1 MASNEQG
8 LEEAVPP
15 TTTAI
20 AAMPADTE
28 DDNTKMSEASKP
40 EDHKNPSA
48 ETSVPAE
55 EESAATET
63 AAAANGNFTVA
74 APSQQNQTTLEDSS
88 TKSDISMS
96 NSKGAQILMNR
107 FSSWKEST
115 KQNAQEIWKEQ
126 GPTIHEN
133 AKRVWKQAPSIR
145 RFPPIPPTGNINNT
159 AEDEEAKNFVNMT
172 SASPEKREATA
183 RQESEGTTSS
193 VGDEEDEVSSN
204 GNYKSEE
211 EVLSEG
217 TEDILS
223 LDVNVGAALTKAS
236 VAASKASKAASKASA
251 AATVVAESVATNFR
265 GRYTSNTSK
274 SADTQNENAGT
285 EHPSKTLPESQTE
298 LILKS
303 RVGEHMQEILDKLEP
318 HQFAMLLGRGMLGVN
333 LKQCYLKNH
342 GVFIDFL
349 VTGGQAEA
357 SRIVRSG
364 DLLVTLGETDLRKQ
378 TIVQIPQEISKVRRP
393 SVLIFGQGTPV
404 ALERMNYLDIVVA
417 MIHRA
422 RYLSLKKGGIANLT
436 ATTSEIEESKDSDA
450 AICENPVPVD
460 DTSHNYATPP
470 APTLELRKEFVD
482 EVTLR

>member
-1 MASNEQG
+1 MASNEQA
-8 LEEAVPP
+8 LEETVPP

-20 AAMPADTE
+20 AAMPADTA

-55 EESAATET
+55 EETAATET
-63 AAAANGNFTVA
+63 AAAANEDFTAA
-74 APSQQNQTTLEDSS
+74 APNQQNQTTPEHSHA
-88 TKSDISMS
+88 KSDIGVS

-107 FSSWKEST
+107 FSSWKQST

-126 GPTIHEN
+126 GPTIQEN

-145 RFPPIPPTGNINNT
+145 RFPPT
-159 AEDEEAKNFVNMT
+159 AEVEDAKNFVNMT
-172 SASPEKREATA
+172 SASPEKREAAT
-183 RQESEGTTSS
+183 RQESEGTTNS
-193 VGDEEDEVSSN
+193 VGDEVSSN

-211 EVLSEG
+211 ENLSEG
-217 TEDILS
+217 NEDKLNF
-223 LDVNVGAALTKAS
+223 DVNVGAAFTKAS
-236 VAASKASKAASKASA
+236 MAASKASKAASKASA

-265 GRYTSNTSK
+265 GRYDSNTSK

-342 GVFIDFL
+342 GVFVDYL
-349 VTGGQAEA
+349 VDGGQAKA

-364 DLLVTLGETDLRKQ
+364 NLLVTIGETDLRKQ

-393 SVLIFGQGTPV
+393 SVLIFAQGTPV
-404 ALERMNYLDIVVA
+404 ALERINYIDIVVA

-422 RYLSLKKGGIANLT
+422 RYLALKKGGIANIT
-436 ATTSEIEESKDSDA
+436 AITSEIEESKDSDA
-450 AICENPVPVD
+450 AICQNPVPVD
-460 DTSHNYATPP
+460 DTSHTYATPP
-470 APTLELRKEFVD
+470 APTLELRKEFMD